1 MRLGR
6 GLSFSPSRFLGLAA
20 LKGKIARKVGV
31 PTTRGGRQRKWGRM
45 GGMK

>member
-1 MRLGR
+1 MKIAR
-6 GLSFSPSRFLGLAA
+6 GLSFSPSRFLGIAQFKA
-20 LKGKIARKVGV
+20 KVARKTGI